1 MLPMWQR
8 PRRAAPPPFA
18 FGRAANVSLASF
30 VVFVGCSS
38 QPLSTDTESR
48 GGEAGEGSSA
58 GAGNTV
64 DLPDYS
70 ESPCFGAT
78 ATTDVY
84 DGETHEVSSLTA
96 TCRGEGE
103 RTKLFVDDEMWGDLV
118 TQDDVNGF
126 LHRFELIGNPK
137 SAHPDL
143 GVLPANEAV
152 FGALDT
158 SALSGGKLAI
168 FVIDT
173 RGGGDGYLCS
183 WCDEPELHLDGLLV
197 APLDDDE
204 ALSIAAHESYHAIH
218 RGFDANETLWVD
230 ETIAEAAMSV
240 NGFFTDGPALSA
252 YTGNTNVA
260 WGPAGADVTT
270 FHYGAGLAFGT
281 FLWERGGTELMR
293 AITSEP
299 LDGFAGLDAA
309 LETTGRSESG
319 WELFL
324 ELGIALH
331 FDDPE
336 RGFGFESFDLTPK
349 ARAAALTAGED
360 VSGSVKPYG
369 FVYYALAAGL
379 TSLTVSGSDDLAA
392 LLLRDGD
399 AIERESVVVGEDT
412 ALDGAPVVLMLSAP
426 VSAAYTLS
434 TR

>member
-1 MLPMWQR
+1 MWQR
-8 PRRAAPPPFA
+8 QRRAAPAPFA
-18 FGRAANVSLASF
+18 FGRAAKLGFASVGLLAA
-30 VVFVGCSS
+30 CSS
-38 QPLSTDTESR
+38 EPLTNDGS
-48 GGEAGEGSSA
+48 GGEAGESGTA
-58 GAGNTV
+58 GAGSRV

-70 ESPCFGAT
+70 ESPCFGDT
-78 ATTDVY
+78 ALTDVY
-84 DGETHEVSSLTA
+84 DGETHEVSAITA

-103 RTKLFVDDEMWGDLV
+103 RTKVFVADDMWSDVV
-118 TQDDVNGF
+118 TQDQVNGF
-126 LHRFELIGNPK
+126 LHRFELIGNSK

-143 GVLPANEAV
+143 GVLATNEAV

-158 SALSGGKLAI
+158 GSLSEGTLAI

-183 WCDEPELHLDGLLV
+183 WCDEAELHLDGRLV
-197 APLDDDE
+197 APLDGEE

-218 RGFDANETLWVD
+218 RGFDANETLWLD

-252 YTGNTNVA
+252 YTANPNVD
-260 WGPAGADVTT
+260 WGPAGADVTN

-293 AITSEP
+293 AITSEA

-309 LETTGRSESG
+309 LATAGRPESG
-319 WELFL
+319 WEMFV

-331 FDDPE
+331 FDDPA

-349 ARAAALTAGED
+349 ARAEAVTVGED
-360 VSGSVKPYG
+360 FSGVVQPYG
-369 FVYYALAAGL
+369 FVYYALSADM
-379 TSLTVSGSDDLAA
+379 TSLSVSGSGDLAA
-392 LLLRDGD
+392 LLLRDGG
-399 AIERESVVVGEDT
+399 AIEREDVPLGEET
-412 ALDGAPVVLMLSAP
+412 MLAGPPAVLMLTAP
-426 VSAAYTLS
+426 ASTTYSLS